1 MAHEKAL
8 EVDELE
14 RAERMRDGI
23 VDLKGPLDAVLRPLA
38 KFSSSTELAEMINEL
53 YDVLDADQ
61 SGLIS
66 FNEAQSGFIK
76 LHAMMDIEEWMMLT
90 QGLRSQKGEIDRKMF
105 GVMMHQQLKAYI
117 QRQIVNV
124 MGKPPLP
131 NEILQPYRA
140 I

>member
-1 MAHEKAL
+1 
-8 EVDELE
+8 
-14 RAERMRDGI
+14 
-23 VDLKGPLDAVLRPLA
+23 
-38 KFSSSTELAEMINEL
+38 MINEL

-90 QGLRSQKGEIDRKMF
+90 QGLRSQNGELDRKMF

-117 QRQIVNV
+117 QRQIVNA

-131 NEILQPYRA
+131 NEILQPCRA